1 MSSPE
6 ELTRSLLAPPTTSV
20 ADRMWGEVRD
30 RLLAGVVPRAE
41 QLAPGAPLEINLAM
55 LRQVRSHPETV
66 TRPDPVFAWKP
77 VFVRRSLGLAV
88 VQACVDG
95 RFRTP
100 ADAAATVAAEAVEEW
115 RRSGWRTYHWEP
127 WFAGLAPGGRAA
139 VVADAV
145 TWATALWSTFDWREF
160 DPAPRLGGADDQWVL
175 PADRTIRF
183 KGRAELRVPVRP
195 GGSGSVG
202 SGAPPRPEAMVSVTG
217 GSPGDRWAEELAYLG
232 LVAGL
237 RSPWRPVPARVVGV
251 WPDAGATRMVA
262 IDDAS
267 LIAAADLVVDTVA
280 TLVDARRVAAAAV

>member
-6 ELTRSLLAPPTTSV
+6 QLTRSLLAPPTTSV
-20 ADRMWGEVRD
+20 ADRVRGEVRD

-41 QLAPGAPLEINLAM
+41 QLAPGAPLEINLAL
-55 LRQVRSHPETV
+55 LRQVGSHPETV
-66 TRPDPVFAWKP
+66 TRPDPAFAWKP

-100 ADAAATVAAEAVEEW
+100 ADAAETVAAEAVEEW

-127 WFAGLAPGGRAA
+127 WFAGLAAGGRAA

-175 PADRTIRF
+175 PADRTIRL
-183 KGRAELRVPVRP
+183 KGRAELRVPVRL

-202 SGAPPRPEAMVSVTG
+202 SDTPPLPEAMVSVTG
-217 GSPGDRWAEELAYLG
+217 GSPGDRWVEELAYLG

-251 WPDAGATRMVA
+251 WPDAGTTRMVA

>member
-6 ELTRSLLAPPTTSV
+6 QLTRSLLAPPTTSV
-20 ADRMWGEVRD
+20 ADRVRGEVRD

-41 QLAPGAPLEINLAM
+41 QLAPGAPLEINLAL
-55 LRQVRSHPETV
+55 LRQVGSHPETV
-66 TRPDPVFAWKP
+66 TRPDPAFAWKP

-100 ADAAATVAAEAVEEW
+100 ADAAETVAAEAVEEW

-127 WFAGLAPGGRAA
+127 WFAGLAAGGRAA

-160 DPAPRLGGADDQWVL
+160 DPAPRMGGADDQWVL
-175 PADRTIRF
+175 PADRTIRL
-183 KGRAELRVPVRP
+183 KGRAELRVPVRL

-202 SGAPPRPEAMVSVTG
+202 SDTPPLPEAMVSVTG
-217 GSPGDRWAEELAYLG
+217 GSPGDRWVEELAYLG

-251 WPDAGATRMVA
+251 WPDAGTTRMVA